1 MNVEARDWQQQSV
14 SIVLHWTRSFLLFQS
29 GCPASQSVPS
39 LRLQIRPAL
48 SAFTW
53 VLRTQTQVLMLGQ
66 PAFYLQSLLSSS
78 WNNFNT
84 MFSICIYLVW
94 VYSQFSLERLK
105 THFGGRCWLNSWRW
119 DVWRTLTWFWC
130 FIKASYYLS
139 MYTYI
144 SLFTKIPN
152 YLCAL

>member
-1 MNVEARDWQQQSV
+1 MWRPETDSSN
-14 SIVLHWTRSFLLFQS
+14 LFQLFS
-29 GCPASQSVPS
+29 TEHGVFCSSSLAVQQAFSSPS
-39 LRLQIRPAL
+39 PRLQICPAV
-48 SAFTW
+48 SAFTR

-66 PAFYLQSLLSSS
+66 SAFYLQSPLSSP

-119 DVWRTLTWFWC
+119 DVWRTMTWFWC